1 MCLEEAIE
9 LLRQEYERAQKIP
22 FVQYPLAYALFQT
35 WKKVDRSC
43 RRRRQ
48 LEQ

>member
-1 MCLEEAIE
+1 MSLEEAID
-9 LLRQEYERAQKIP
+9 LLRQEYERAQKIS
-22 FVQYPLAYALFQT
+22 FVQYPLAYAMYQT

-43 RRRRQ
+43 RRRQ